1 MKKMFLT
8 MAASILLLAACNN
21 EKKPDEGIK
30 EEKITDSA

>member
-1 MKKMFLT
+1 M
-8 MAASILLLAACNN
+8 MAVAILLLAACNN